1 MMAKSIFILMISLLL
16 FFSCKNEE
24 YVGQTEITKWQYGKK
39 AAVSLTYDDGTI
51 NQFRKALPL
60 MDSLGF
66 PATFYIITGNIP
78 GATYNGAFIG
88 RPVAEIIEETATV
101 PTNENNLFERASAIG
116 FLGLQGTLQYHTQA
130 GELVDQGKIE
140 EACKVINE
148 AYQKVR
154 AKTFPSKKSATDD
167 PTRDRLTW
175 EEVRQVAANG
185 HEFGSH
191 TITHP
196 RLAVLDETNLLY
208 ELEKSKEEIIKQIG
222 TEHTF
227 SAECPYGTENERVM
241 EYALKIYPSLRNRMP
256 EPYLEELNRW
266 AENTPG
272 SSAKSYVQ
280 WQRGPHT
287 DTPMETMKSWV
298 DTILTHDNNWLVLVF
313 HGVEGIGWQA
323 KPITEF
329 EEYFAYMKE
338 KEGDLWITTFRDA
351 TKYMREKMN
360 TTVEVANENGN
371 IRIALKNDLEP
382 TMYNIAL
389 TLKTYVPS
397 GWEKISVAQGEIQQS
412 YTPKKDDTGSFVL
425 YQANPFGQDIMISEG
440 E

>member
-1 MMAKSIFILMISLLL
+1 MKKLLPALVLSLFLL
-16 FFSCKNEE
+16 FSCAKEE
-24 YVGQTEITKWQYGKK
+24 YVGQTEITQWQYGKK

-60 MDSLGF
+60 MDKLGF

-78 GATYNGAFIG
+78 EATYNGTFIG
-88 RPVAEIIEETATV
+88 RPTEEIIKETATI
-101 PTNENNLFERASAIG
+101 PTDPTNLFERASAIG
-116 FLGLQGTLQYHTQA
+116 FLGLKGSLAYHTQA

-140 EACKVINE
+140 EACKVIDE

-154 AKTFPSKKSATDD
+154 TKAFEPAVAGKDD

-191 TITHP
+191 TVTHP
-196 RLAVLDETNLLY
+196 RLAVLDETNMLY

-222 TEHTF
+222 PEHTF

-241 EYALKIYPSLRNRMP
+241 EYALNIYPSLRNRMP
-256 EPYLEELNRW
+256 EPFLEEFNRDSK
-266 AENTPG
+266 ATPG
-272 SSAKSYVQ
+272 TSDKAYVQ

-287 DTPMETMKSWV
+287 DTPMEMMKSWV

-313 HGVEGIGWQA
+313 HGVDGIGWQA
-323 KPITEF
+323 KPIAEF
-329 EEYFAYMKE
+329 EEYFGYMKE
-338 KEGDLWITTFRDA
+338 KESDLWIATFRDV

-360 TTVEVANENGN
+360 TAIETANKDNN
-371 IRIALKNDLEP
+371 IRITLKSDLDP
-382 TMYNIAL
+382 SMYNIPL

-397 GWEKISVAQGEIQQS
+397 GWEKITIAQGETRQS
-412 YTPKKDDTGSFVL
+412 VTPEKDDTGNFVM
-425 YQANPFGQDIMISEG
+425 YQANPSGGDVVIAESK
-440 E
+440 